1 MSRTK
6 HSYATLAFLVI
17 AIGGFIV
24 TWYFNLQYLMQGGG
38 LGPAEFFAAAFANPL
53 TSAITIDIYLS
64 AIAFSAWVVSDSR
77 HARIKWP
84 WAYILICFAL
94 GLVVSLPIYLV
105 MRERAR
111 LRHLSS

>member
-1 MSRTK
+1 MAQPPQEILNEPDNAPL
-6 HSYATLAFLVI
+6 ATLAFLVI

-64 AIAFSAWVVSDSR
+64 AIAFSIWVISDSR
-77 HARIKWP
+77 HAWSSGH
-84 WAYILICFAL
+84 
-94 GLVVSLPIYLV
+94 GLTS
-105 MRERAR
+105 
-111 LRHLSS
+111 